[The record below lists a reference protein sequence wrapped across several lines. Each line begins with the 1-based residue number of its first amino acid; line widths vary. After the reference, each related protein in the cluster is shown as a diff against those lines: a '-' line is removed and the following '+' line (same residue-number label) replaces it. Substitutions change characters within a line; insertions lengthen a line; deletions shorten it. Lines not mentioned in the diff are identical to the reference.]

1 MPLSPIAITARDRAL
16 DRRNCEQPAPQTRR
30 VQPSRC
36 YQRFGGR
43 LLEVVVYDKCCRIG
57 GTLSLDHLAATSEVG
72 DWKMPDFR
80 IART

>member
-1 MPLSPIAITARDRAL
+1 
-16 DRRNCEQPAPQTRR
+16 
-30 VQPSRC
+30 
-36 YQRFGGR
+36 
-43 LLEVVVYDKCCRIG
+43 VYDKCCRIG